1 MTEPCLSRL
10 RSWPLPVVLVAESR
24 LSQPGKTPPYEMGR
38 RASPIHFS
46 QDSFFTRNGSH
57 AHSWRSVVAWP
68 FLVQSPLAICAAF
81 TMQRS
86 LGG

>member
-10 RSWPLPVVLVAESR
+10 RSWPLPVVLVAEFR

-38 RASPIHFS
+38 RASPIHF
-46 QDSFFTRNGSH
+46 FTRDGSR
-57 AHSWRSVVAWP
+57 AHNWRSVVAWP